1 MAKISVSESLAR
13 RQSVRE
19 YTQQDVPSKLVL
31 DVLEAAGKSSSGGN
45 LQPWKVHALSGD
57 VKNTLFQK
65 TIAQAINSPRGVDPD
80 IPIYPP
86 GLAEPWRS
94 RRADCGEVMYG
105 ALEIKRDDKM
115 GRMQQGARNLSFFDA
130 PVGLIFTLDRSLCE
144 SQMID
149 LGLYVQSVML
159 VADEK
164 GLATCPQASW
174 SMWAGIVRDVLGLA
188 SNEMVVLGMALGYAD
203 LDAPVN
209 QLNQS
214 RVDVTEF
221 TRLHGF

>member
-1 MAKISVSESLAR
+1 MTKISVSESLAR

-19 YTQQDVPSKLVL
+19 YIKQDVSPELVI
-31 DVLEAAGKSSSGGN
+31 DILETAGKSPSGGN
-45 LQPWKVHALSGD
+45 LQPWRVHALSGE

-65 TIAQAINSPRGVDPD
+65 TIAQAMNNPTGVDPD
-80 IPIYPP
+80 IPIYPS

-105 ALEIKRDDKM
+105 ALEIKRDNKM

-130 PVGLIFTLDRSLCE
+130 PVGLIFTLDRSFCE
-144 SQMID
+144 SQIID

-188 SNEMVVLGMALGYAD
+188 SDEMVMLGMALGYAAP
-203 LDAPVN
+203 DAPVN
-209 QLNQS
+209 QLNQP
-214 RVDVTEF
+214 RVDVTAF
-221 TRLHGF
+221 TTFHGF